1 MKPIILAL
9 PTYRNTLGN
18 ATVTSDLSRRIT
30 HFTGATGQTLTLP
43 SATGKRKEFI
53 IVNTSVNVV
62 TIAGPTGKLNGIN
75 ATSTAVVAG
84 NSITLAAASVGHFQ
98 AVDGKWFRV

>member
-1 MKPIILAL
+1 MKLIIAAL

-18 ATVTSDLSRRIT
+18 ATVNSDLTRRIT

-43 SATGKRKEFI
+43 SATGERKEFI
-53 IVNTSVNVV
+53 VVNTSANVV

-75 ATSTAVVAG
+75 ATPAAVVAG
-84 NSITLAAASVGHFQ
+84 SAITLAAASVGHFQ